1 MAGPLQPEVS
11 PKAPSFLRGRRT
23 AVTAGAAAGGC
34 ATAVALAILTMYPT
48 RAPVSQQASGPI
60 AILASDDPIGMAL
73 PESQTLVRSDGSPW
87 QGISTSTDEY
97 GAIAVFSRTELWLSL
112 DDGRTFTQRLGAE
125 GDIAGVAIGGR
136 GVTYVVR
143 GDRSL
148 GILHADGSAEWS
160 DLPQRG
166 ELLAIAANQNRL
178 ALLTTQPDDHE
189 GLMALLSTSEDLGES
204 WHSQL
209 IPHFGNHS
217 NTLRIERNGSVELL
231 LREEDADYDM
241 VWRYRGHADGRPI
254 EVASWPSD
262 HEPHLGLAKGGWAYT
277 LSTECADGALA
288 VCSVSPEGHLSRVD
302 TIEPSEWT
310 FAVAGGST
318 TMAAVGRDL
327 FQLDGSEGRP
337 IGVSSPGEVDAL
349 AVDGI
354 DRGVALVSGHLV
366 RWSPRRGW
374 RLLHRGGTL
383 ALR

>member
-1 MAGPLQPEVS
+1 
-11 PKAPSFLRGRRT
+11 
-23 AVTAGAAAGGC
+23 
-34 ATAVALAILTMYPT
+34 
-48 RAPVSQQASGPI
+48 
-60 AILASDDPIGMAL
+60 
-73 PESQTLVRSDGSPW
+73 
-87 QGISTSTDEY
+87 
-97 GAIAVFSRTELWLSL
+97 
-112 DDGRTFTQRLGAE
+112 
-125 GDIAGVAIGGR
+125 
-136 GVTYVVR
+136 
-143 GDRSL
+143 
-148 GILHADGSAEWS
+148 
-160 DLPQRG
+160 
-166 ELLAIAANQNRL
+166 
-178 ALLTTQPDDHE
+178 
-189 GLMALLSTSEDLGES
+189 
-204 WHSQL
+204 
-209 IPHFGNHS
+209 
-217 NTLRIERNGSVELL
+217 LRIERNGSVELL

-327 FQLDGSEGRP
+327 FQLDGSEGRS

-383 ALR
+383 ALRGELNVSHSARVSVMLAIARFGGHNQKVPCSTISPRIAGVFADERVPSPRRSIVASPRSSSTTAFSGTAPIIFGSPEPAHRS